1 MYDIIIIG
9 SGISAFSFFKGLN
22 QKGKKIGMISY
33 ESNSKSKIKHH
44 NLIDHNN
51 LPPRMK
57 INQKNLNNI
66 YDFLKKII
74 LK

>member
-1 MYDIIIIG
+1 MRAI
-9 SGISAFSFFKGLN
+9 
-22 QKGKKIGMISY
+22 Q
-33 ESNSKSKIKHH
+33 SKIKHH
-44 NLIDHNN
+44 NLIDYNN

-66 YDFLKKII
+66 YDFFKKII